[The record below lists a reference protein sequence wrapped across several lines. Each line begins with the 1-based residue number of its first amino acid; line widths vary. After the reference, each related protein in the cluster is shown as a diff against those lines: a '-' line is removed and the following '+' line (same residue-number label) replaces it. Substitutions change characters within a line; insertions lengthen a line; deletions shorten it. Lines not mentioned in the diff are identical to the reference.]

1 MLLSWW
7 ARRTVLALK
16 GIIKITNLNDD
27 TTEKKEKKISHG
39 ISKERDNFRLI
50 EPY

>member
-27 TTEKKEKKISHG
+27 TTEKKGEKDK
-39 ISKERDNFRLI
+39 
-50 EPY
+50 PWY